1 MMAFDFLSTSNSE
14 KTGIEFEMEKHL
26 CFAVGSG
33 RTRVKCVYNSDFES
47 HTSFVFTF
55 EISPGTSVSTSYITG
70 CPLSVFGH
78 AGSISH
84 RFCRVQVVSG
94 SFFRLLHSP
103 DESSFGVLVVAIPF
117 IAALPSFALMGSL
130 KLVSAPI
137 APVLVATVFTVEA

>member
-1 MMAFDFLSTSNSE
+1 M
-14 KTGIEFEMEKHL
+14 
-26 CFAVGSG
+26 
-33 RTRVKCVYNSDFES
+33 KCVCIILIHFES

-55 EISPGTSVSTSYITG
+55 EISPGTSVSTSSITA

-84 RFCRVQVVSG
+84 GFCGVQVVSG

-103 DESSFGVLVVAIPF
+103 DESSFGVLVVTIPF
-117 IAALPSFALMGSL
+117 IAALPSFALIESL